1 MSGKRWTAQDEAL
14 LRELYPVT
22 PTREVAAALGR
33 SENAVG
39 QRATKLGLKKAPGHG
54 HEMPRRFWTDERREW
69 FKGYVPGHS
78 WHEISAEHERIF
90 GTPLTKS
97 QVQNAK
103 HAMGVFSGTVGGRFE
118 KGQPAWNKGRKQA
131 EWMPPESIE
140 RTKATRFQ
148 KGQVHDR
155 PDGWLKPIGYERL
168 DKDGY
173 IWVKVR
179 DSRISGPQR
188 QEPGHFNENW
198 MPADSIERT
207 KATRF
212 KKGEVRDRPDGWL
225 KPIGYERTDK
235 DGYICVKVRDS
246 RISGPQRQEPGHF
259 NENWMPKNRHIWEQ
273 THGEPVPPGHIVMF
287 ADHDRTNYDPGNLV
301 AVPRTLWRIIVRL
314 GLEYHDAESLQ
325 ACMLMAQIAH
335 VRRAK
340 EKEAKR
346 CRAGAR

>member
-198 MPADSIERT
+198 MP
-207 KATRF
+207 
-212 KKGEVRDRPDGWL
+212 
-225 KPIGYERTDK
+225 
-235 DGYICVKVRDS
+235 
-246 RISGPQRQEPGHF
+246 
-259 NENWMPKNRHIWEQ
+259 KNRHIWEQ

-325 ACMLMAQIAH
+325 ACMLVAQIAH

-340 EKEAKR
+340 EKEAR
-346 CRAGAR
+346 QCRAGAR